1 MKKKI
6 IFGILAGLIIAAVF
20 MLIIFR
26 RPDKESKKEEETM
39 AEDYFKTLTLAD
51 SYKKEKANNAIYT
64 QRFGADP
71 GVMEYDGRIYI

>member
-39 AEDYFKTLTLAD
+39 AEDYFKTLTFASWLI
-51 SYKKEKANNAIYT
+51 KKKGKYES
-64 QRFGADP
+64 
-71 GVMEYDGRIYI
+71 